1 MHYEFSTRGNY
12 RVYEFNC
19 YTLDHKPALKDNIS
33 GLMSTKRPS
42 ARSYTRKVSM
52 TFTNADK
59 KAFMQFLR
67 DLREDK

>member
-1 MHYEFSTRGNY
+1 MHYVFSTRGNY

-19 YTLDHKPALKDNIS
+19 YTIDTKKRLEDNIYGFVS
-33 GLMSTKRPS
+33 KRPS

-59 KAFMQFLR
+59 RAFMQFLR